1 MIMHSGLHFIISIM
15 AMDLDLLESNMI
27 ILIKMEYLHHFT
39 SPIVKSAMAA
49 MVGNIGTGDSYMSM
63 IPWSRLEADIMK
75 KNAYVI
81 LSSTEN
87 IANKLDTIHKK
98 IMYPVEVVVLNPNG
112 IIN

>member
-1 MIMHSGLHFIISIM
+1 MGDQYYMSLVI
-15 AMDLDLLESNMI
+15 I
-27 ILIKMEYLHHFT
+27 ILDFALC
-39 SPIVKSAMAA
+39 
-49 MVGNIGTGDSYMSM
+49 
-63 IPWSRLEADIMK
+63 W
-75 KNAYVI
+75 YVI